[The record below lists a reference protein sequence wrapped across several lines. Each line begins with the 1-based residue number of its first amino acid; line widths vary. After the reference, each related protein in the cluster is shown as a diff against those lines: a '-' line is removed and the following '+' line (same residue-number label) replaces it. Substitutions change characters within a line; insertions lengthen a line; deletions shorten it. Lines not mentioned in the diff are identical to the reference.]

1 MRSALSSSR
10 VLTPRAGA
18 DDSAFRIFSIF
29 AGELVY
35 LNVFGQGIL
44 FVNTYEAA
52 VDLLEK
58 RGAIYSDKPKMTMAG
73 EL

>member
-1 MRSALSSSR
+1 MLC
-10 VLTPRAGA
+10 V
-18 DDSAFRIFSIF
+18 

-35 LNVFGQGIL
+35 LNIFGQGLL
-44 FVNTYEAA
+44 FVNSHEAA

-58 RGAIYSDKPKMTMAG
+58 RGAIYSDKPKMIMAG